1 MQIKILSPIAARIPI
16 SPGLSRETS
25 EGLTGDGPYL
35 VQKDVGVAVVG
46 DGLGPIQPSQKRTKQ
61 LANTRNQCMLL
72 TGPFLWTV

>member
-1 MQIKILSPIAARIPI
+1 MQIQILSPIAAKIPI

-35 VQKDVGVAVVG
+35 VQEDVGGAVVG
-46 DGLGPIQPSQKRTKQ
+46 VGTGVGPIQPSQERTKQ

-72 TGPFLWTV
+72 G